1 MRRGPVGWR
10 RLKDVSDDAQDIV
23 DAVPDYKDASR
34 NQDGTLRPGFTA
46 NPNGRPKKKYFR
58 DAFIKYFEE
67 NPDALPK
74 VIEVLAKAAQG
85 EEQNFKGERV
95 NHISAAQFVK
105 ETLDG
110 KAKQEL
116 EVTGAD
122 EGPMTIK
129 IIHEDM

>member
-10 RLKDVSDDAQDIV
+10 RLKDVSDDAQDFV
-23 DAVPDYKDASR
+23 
-34 NQDGTLRPGFTA
+34 DGTPDHVVTERIQGKFAPGFSG
-46 NPNGRPKKKYFR
+46 NPNGRPKKKFFR
-58 DAFIKYFEE
+58 EAILKHLDE
-67 NPDALPK
+67 NPEALDDIVKVLVDAARGQ
-74 VIEVLAKAAQG
+74 ES
-85 EEQNFKGERV
+85 NFKGERV